1 MNRRREQEV
10 MQTLERLLH
19 AIYCQDTDT
28 YRELV
33 ADDVSSFEAE
43 TPARLDTLDFH
54 LHYMRQQKSVRP
66 PNTQYRLDI
75 VHPRVQMYGNVA
87 IVTYTLVVTRSGE
100 NGILFT
106 TTNETRVFVREDG
119 RWLMVHFHKTP
130 IGSYSV

>member
-1 MNRRREQEV
+1 MNRRQREV
-10 MQTLERLLH
+10 METLERLLH

-28 YRELV
+28 YRDVV
-33 ADDVSSFEAE
+33 ADDVSSFESE

-54 LHYMRQQKSVRP
+54 LHYMRQQKALRP
-66 PNTQYRLDI
+66 PTAQYRLDI
-75 VHPRVQMYGNVA
+75 VNPRVQIYGNVA
-87 IVTYTLVVTRSGE
+87 IATYILVVTRSDEG
-100 NGILFT
+100 GIRFN

>member
-1 MNRRREQEV
+1 MNRRQREV
-10 MQTLERLLH
+10 METLERLLH

-33 ADDVSSFEAE
+33 TDDVSSFEPE
-43 TPARLDTLDFH
+43 TPARIDALDFH
-54 LHYMRQQKSVRP
+54 LHYMRQQKALRP
-66 PNTQYRLDI
+66 PTAQYRLDI
-75 VHPRVQMYGNVA
+75 VNPRVQIYGNVA
-87 IVTYTLVVTRSGE
+87 IATYILVVTRSDEG
-100 NGILFT
+100 GIRFN